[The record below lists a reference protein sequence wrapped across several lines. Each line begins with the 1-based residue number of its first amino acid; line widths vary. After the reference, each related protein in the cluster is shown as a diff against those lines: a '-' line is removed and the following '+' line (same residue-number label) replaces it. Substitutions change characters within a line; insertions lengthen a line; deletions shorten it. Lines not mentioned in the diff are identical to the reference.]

1 MLRLCWKVET
11 GFDSTTNYVTFFTTS
26 VWPDRDIQNFIYVCN
41 FAWTTCKI
49 KGKVPFFFCFPN
61 FVFIMRLICQINGF
75 LTLFIRRTIL
85 NSFEYYFSFWPICT
99 FVACSLYSF
108 TPKPLIYDG
117 CDFTFFRIDSDQIV
131 QIDLNSCFCLTSG
144 AMEDKNKIFLLN
156 DINP

>member
-1 MLRLCWKVET
+1 MLRFSPQVYGPIEIFKTL
-11 GFDSTTNYVTFFTTS
+11 FMYVILRGQLAKS
-26 VWPDRDIQNFIYVCN
+26 RVKCH
-41 FAWTTCKI
+41 
-49 KGKVPFFFCFPN
+49 FFCFPN

-85 NSFEYYFSFWPICT
+85 NSFEDYFSFWPICT